1 MGLLD
6 GVMNALGGQGGIA
19 GDIEAIAGHF
29 GGAGVQTIVA
39 QFEQGGLGTVVQS
52 WISNGANLPV
62 SQDQIQAVLGSDAVT
77 KMSAALGI
85 DPSQLSNALPEVI
98 SHLTP
103 NGQLPAGGIG
113 DELGQALSSGSL
125 GNLLSGFMKPANS

>member
-6 GVMNALGGQGGIA
+6 GVINALGGQSGIA

-29 GGAGVQTIVA
+29 GGAGVQTIVT
-39 QFEQGGLGTVVQS
+39 QFEQGGMGTVIQS
-52 WISNGANLPV
+52 WISSGVNLPI
-62 SQDQIQAVLGSDAVT
+62 SQDQLQAVLGSDAVT

-98 SHLTP
+98 NHLTP

-113 DELGQALSSGSL
+113 DELTQALSSGSL
-125 GNLLSGFMKPANS
+125 GNILSGFMKPANA

>member
-6 GVMNALGGQGGIA
+6 SVIGALGGQNAIA

-29 GGAGVQTIVA
+29 GGSGIQTIVT
-39 QFEQGGLGTVVQS
+39 QFEQGGMGTVVQS
-52 WISNGANLPV
+52 WISSGANLPV
-62 SQDQIQAVLGSDAVT
+62 SADQLQAILGSDTVT

-85 DPSQLSNALPEVI
+85 DPSQLSNALPQVI

-113 DELGQALSSGSL
+113 NELAQALNSGALS
-125 GNLLSGFMKPANS
+125 NILSGFTKPAGN